1 MHVFHGGAI
10 SSGSTA
16 IEIIPKRFVFSVERG
31 TPKNTPN
38 CFYFTVDHD
47 DQFAYQPFYADFGPL
62 SLLQIHIF
70 LIVALTHM
78 NEHECVV
85 HFYCNHLPQ
94 NVANSVLLAACFRL
108 IHMKLPSD
116 EALRPFAGML
126 ARLKPYRDAS
136 SFPSTYDLT
145 VAACVKGIEKAMKNG
160 WYDPNTFEPQAWADR
175 ELVENGDMNWL
186 IPNKLLAFA
195 SPYNT
200 NEVQG
205 YRVCT
210 PTDIVPVFREL
221 GITNIVRLNNKT
233 YDEQIFK
240 DAGFTHT
247 EMFFPDGTC
256 PPEPILVR
264 FLELIEGPDVVA
276 LHCKAGLGR
285 TGTLA
290 GCYLIKDFDFT
301 AAEAIGWIRVC
312 RPGSVIGPQQQYLVK
327 YWNRL
332 HQQRP
337 VTNARRTPRL
347 SRPNEMKPRTAGGLK
362 KTAKMAET
370 KHTLSRVEQPQGT
383 AGLQIQAVALTP
395 QVPQPRKLQ
404 RAQGNSRRTPRKH

>member
-1 MHVFHGGAI
+1 MHVLH
-10 SSGSTA
+10 SSPVYTGSSV
-16 IEIIPKRFVFSVERG
+16 IDIIPKRFVFSVERG
-31 TPKNTPN
+31 IPKNTPN
-38 CFYFTVDHD
+38 VFYFSVDHD
-47 DQFAYQPFYADFGPL
+47 EQFAYQPFYADFGPL
-62 SLLQIHIF
+62 SLLQIHVF

-78 NEHECVV
+78 GEHEGIV

-94 NVANSVLLAACFRL
+94 NVANAVLLATCFRL
-108 IHMKLPSD
+108 IHMQLPSD

-126 ARLKPYRDAS
+126 TRLKPYRDAS

-145 VAACVKGIEKAMKNG
+145 VSACVKGIEKAMKHG
-160 WYDPNTFEPQAWADR
+160 WYDPNTFDPQAWADH
-175 ELVENGDMNWL
+175 ELVENGDMNWI

-195 SPYNT
+195 SPYST

-233 YDEQIFK
+233 YEEQAFK

-247 EMFFPDGTC
+247 ELFFPDGTC
-256 PPEPILVR
+256 PPDAILTR
-264 FLELIEGPDVVA
+264 FLEIIESPDVVA

-290 GCYLIKDFDFT
+290 GCHLIKNFGFT

-327 YWNRL
+327 YWNKL

-337 VTNARRTPRL
+337 VTGSRKTPRL
-347 SRPNEMKPRTAGGLK
+347 SRPNEIKPRTAGGIK
-362 KTAKMAET
+362 KAQKVGEP
-370 KHTLSRVEQPQGT
+370 KHTMSRVEQPLGIG
-383 AGLQIQAVALTP
+383 GLQIQAVALTP

-404 RAQGNSRRTPRKH
+404 RAQANSRRTPRKR